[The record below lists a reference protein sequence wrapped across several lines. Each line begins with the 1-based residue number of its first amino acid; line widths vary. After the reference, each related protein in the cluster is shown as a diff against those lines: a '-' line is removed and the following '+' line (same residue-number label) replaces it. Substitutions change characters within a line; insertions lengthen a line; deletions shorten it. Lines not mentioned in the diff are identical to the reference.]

1 MELTIHIKDKK
12 YITSFLNLLRK
23 FDYIEIIDVKEDTYD
38 IPEEHR
44 MLLDERLKMV
54 EEGKTSFRDW
64 EMVKK
69 KYEGET
75 ITLR

>member
-1 MELTIHIKDKK
+1 MELTINIKDKK

-23 FDYIEIIDVKEDTYD
+23 FDYIEIIDIKEDNYEV
-38 IPEEHR
+38 PEEHK

-69 KYEGET
+69 KYEGKT
-75 ITLR
+75 I

>member
-1 MELTIHIKDKK
+1 MELTINIKDNK

-23 FDYIEIIDVKEDTYD
+23 FDYIEIIDVKEDSYD
-38 IPEEHR
+38 IPEEHK

-69 KYEGET
+69 KYEGRT
-75 ITLR
+75 I

>member
-1 MELTIHIKDKK
+1 MELTINIKDKK

-69 KYEGET
+69 KYEGKT
-75 ITLR
+75 I

>member
-1 MELTIHIKDKK
+1 MELTINIKDKK

-64 EMVKK
+64 EMVKNR
-69 KYEGET
+69 YEGKT
-75 ITLR
+75 K

>member
-1 MELTIHIKDKK
+1 
-12 YITSFLNLLRK
+12 
-23 FDYIEIIDVKEDTYD
+23 IIDVKEDSYD
-38 IPEEHR
+38 IPEEHK

-69 KYEGET
+69 KYEGRT
-75 ITLR
+75 I

>member
-1 MELTIHIKDKK
+1 MELTIHIKDIK

-23 FDYIEIIDVKEDTYD
+23 FDYIEVIDVKEDTYD